1 VDKIPAQIQPRPG
14 EAVSDFD
21 AKWDAR
27 RRVREILTG
36 LGFHEAIN
44 QTLVGRDND
53 APGRSE
59 SESAAASP
67 SAESLRLKNP
77 LSEEQGALRSSLV
90 PGLLTNLRT
99 NVSRHQYDV
108 KLFEIGRVFAADGR
122 ESVRLAL
129 AVTGRR
135 EPDSWESSRRDA
147 KLDFYDLKGALE
159 ELAGS
164 LRAAG
169 AAGAVI
175 TQIAPALAKKLD
187 LRDAVY
193 VAELELDPL
202 LAATDNQIT
211 FRELPKFPAVVR
223 DVALVVEENVSHDDV
238 LAAIRKNRNK
248 FLEQVRLFDIF
259 RGGSIP
265 TDKKSMAY
273 SLTFRAEDRT
283 LTDGE
288 VNEAHDGIKREL
300 QQALRCEIR
309 ES

>member
-1 VDKIPAQIQPRPG
+1 VEKIPAQIQSRLG
-14 EAVSDFD
+14 GTVSEFD

-36 LGFHEAIN
+36 LGFHEAMN
-44 QTLVGRDND
+44 QTLVSSEQDP
-53 APGRSE
+53 PGRSE
-59 SESAAASP
+59 
-67 SAESLRLKNP
+67 AERITTFPAGKPLQLRNP

-90 PGLLTNLRT
+90 PGLLANLRT

-108 KLFEIGRVFAADGR
+108 KLFEIGRVFAANGG
-122 ESVRLAL
+122 ESVHLAL

-135 EPDSWESSRRDA
+135 EPDSWEASRRDA
-147 KLDFYDLKGALE
+147 KLDLYDLKGALE
-159 ELAGS
+159 ELAES
-164 LRAAG
+164 LRVAGVAAT
-169 AAGAVI
+169 AI
-175 TQIAPALAKKLD
+175 TPIAPALAKKLD

-202 LAATDNQIT
+202 LAATDHQKT

-223 DVALVVEENVSHDDV
+223 DVALVVEESVRHGDV
-238 LAAIRKNRNK
+238 LAAIEKNRNQL
-248 FLEQVRLFDIF
+248 LERVQLFDIF

-265 TDKKSMAY
+265 TDRKSMAY

-288 VNEAHDGIKREL
+288 VNDAHEGIKREL
-300 QQALRCEIR
+300 QRALRCEIR